1 MHIHLGHFHI
11 LAILNNAAMNIKV
24 HMSFQIS
31 VFIFFGIYPGVELLN
46 QVVLLF

>member
-1 MHIHLGHFHI
+1 MHTLLGNFHI

-31 VFIFFGIYPGVELLN
+31 VFIFFEIYPGVELLN
-46 QVVLLF
+46 HVVVLF